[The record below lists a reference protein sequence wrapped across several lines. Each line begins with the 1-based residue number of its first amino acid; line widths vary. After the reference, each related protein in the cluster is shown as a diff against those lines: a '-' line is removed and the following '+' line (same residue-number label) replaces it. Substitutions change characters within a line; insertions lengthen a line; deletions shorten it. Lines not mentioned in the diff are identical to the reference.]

1 MMFKMKNNALFLLA
15 IFLFACNNLSASVE
29 SSPIAAKSPTNNA
42 TPITT
47 IDASSILYP
56 SPTPITTLSASLAN
70 EKFEQWL
77 SGTSEC
83 ILPCWGGVIPG
94 ETSWVNAT
102 SQLKPVIQSSGI
114 PFEAEC
120 RFGKCNIWDWSFKLQ
135 DEKSYAGVFFERNDK
150 LFSISISG
158 DYDTSISLS
167 NIFKTYGEPEQIFI
181 EAKSNS
187 AGDPPI
193 LLISVLYAR
202 QKFLIRY
209 MWWANLQNDV
219 FSVCDQ
225 PASFQLGIVDL
236 DGNQWQ
242 SAELAEIGMQHK
254 ISGTNLFGGKPIAD
268 VSDMTVQ
275 SFYDTFM
282 ESNPVTCITIPS
294 KYWQ

>member
-1 MMFKMKNNALFLLA
+1 MKPNILFLLA
-15 IFLFACNNLSASVE
+15 IFLASCNNTPANIE
-29 SSPIAAKSPTNNA
+29 SSSIPTTSSPNNVTPA
-42 TPITT
+42 PTFDTSSTFYPSQTPISTV
-47 IDASSILYP
+47 
-56 SPTPITTLSASLAN
+56 SASLAN
-70 EKFEQWL
+70 EMFTQWL

-83 ILPCWGGVIPG
+83 IFPCWGGVIPG
-94 ETSWVNAT
+94 DTSWVNAT
-102 SQLKPVIQSSGI
+102 SQLKPVLQNSGI
-114 PFEAEC
+114 PYKAEC

-135 DEKSYAGVFFERNDK
+135 DEKSYTGVFFERNDK

-193 LLISVLYAR
+193 LLISILHAH

-209 MWWANLQNDV
+209 MWWAKLQNDII
-219 FSVCDQ
+219 SVCDQ

-236 DGNQWQ
+236 DENQWQ
-242 SAELAEIGMQHK
+242 STELAEIGMQNK
-254 ISGTNLFGGKPIAD
+254 LSGTNLFGGKPIAD

-275 SFYDTFM
+275 SFYETIM
-282 ESNPVTCITIPS
+282 ESNPTTCITIPS